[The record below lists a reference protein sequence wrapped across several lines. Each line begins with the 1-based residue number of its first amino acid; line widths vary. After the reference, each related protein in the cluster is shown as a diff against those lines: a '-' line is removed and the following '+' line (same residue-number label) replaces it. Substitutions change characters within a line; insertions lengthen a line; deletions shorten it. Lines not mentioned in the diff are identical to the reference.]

1 MSVKLHLWTKKVN
14 ILFPTH
20 HHRKCVSLRLTGAN
34 LDHTSLS
41 LWEKAIPVCLLHQTR
56 ESLIDS
62 LTPGYGTERGWPAL
76 FGLCK
81 KAGAALSCIFCPHL
95 LRGFLGF
102 RVSGHSS
109 QNSLDQN
116 REVVWKRLGRVWEE
130 DSDDT
135 QTGGLSL
142 GGRAVS
148 IFILIKVVS
157 LFPLGGDNKNRK
169 DRFGSGTGHW

>member
-1 MSVKLHLWTKKVN
+1 M
-14 ILFPTH
+14 
-20 HHRKCVSLRLTGAN
+20 
-34 LDHTSLS
+34 
-41 LWEKAIPVCLLHQTR
+41 
-56 ESLIDS
+56 
-62 LTPGYGTERGWPAL
+62 
-76 FGLCK
+76 
-81 KAGAALSCIFCPHL
+81 
-95 LRGFLGF
+95 
-102 RVSGHSS
+102 SGHSS

-116 REVVWKRLGRVWEE
+116 REVVWKRIGRVWEE